1 MSQACWSHS
10 RRNGARGGG
19 PEWSSKRRS
28 LRSMSAVSAS
38 PAHVAGRNQIN
49 LSNRTA
55 VVAGGTGGIGLA
67 TAKRLLSSDAT
78 VLIWDIDDPALTQLK
93 RELPALRTRRVDL
106 LDEDAVADATA
117 SVIQSYGRIDI
128 LVN

>member
-1 MSQACWSHS
+1 
-10 RRNGARGGG
+10 
-19 PEWSSKRRS
+19 
-28 LRSMSAVSAS
+28 MSAVSRS
-38 PAHVAGRNQIN
+38 PCQLPGRNQIN
-49 LSNRTA
+49 LSNRIA

-78 VLIWDIDDPALTQLK
+78 VLIWDINGAGLSHLEH
-93 RELPALRTRRVDL
+93 ELPTLRTRRVDL
-106 LDEDAVADATA
+106 LDEDAVAEATA